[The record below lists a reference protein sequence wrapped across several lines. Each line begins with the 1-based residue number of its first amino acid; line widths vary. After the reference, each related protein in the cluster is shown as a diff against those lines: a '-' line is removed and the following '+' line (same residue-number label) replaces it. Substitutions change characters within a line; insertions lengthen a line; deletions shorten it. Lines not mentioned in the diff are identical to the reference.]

1 MFENYVG
8 ISHHLNV
15 RGIMNFTRIF
25 TISYDLFLFFNLH
38 ICINAS
44 RRLDSRRS

>member
-15 RGIMNFTRIF
+15 MNTF
-25 TISYDLFLFFNLH
+25 FLFHRIENLNFFFNIIDTL
-38 ICINAS
+38 S
-44 RRLDSRRS
+44 FP